1 VEGTVFLTGD
11 EAPEVQGKNFATCP
25 DAAKTR
31 GKLFRTSEE
40 GALGT
45 GADRKRPVADAIV
58 AVTGYSGF
66 YLPEREEAHRLVLEE
81 CSEVP
86 RTVVMTF
93 GQRLEIENKSK
104 IIFAPQLMQ
113 GTVGAL
119 MVATPGA
126 EAVKLYPARPGRYAI
141 DDRLAHDTGTMDL
154 YVLLQSAHGVSDRKG
169 HYRIDGLPLGQ
180 LTVNARLAAISVEAA
195 QPFEVKA
202 GVVQHV
208 DLILNYTKAVAPAAS
223 ASASTSASGA
233 GADAGAAASGPNAK
247 TSPGVAP
254 AKPVPAL
261 R

>member
-1 VEGTVFLTGD
+1 
-11 EAPEVQGKNFATCP
+11 
-25 DAAKTR
+25 
-31 GKLFRTSEE
+31 
-40 GALGT
+40 
-45 GADRKRPVADAIV
+45 
-58 AVTGYSGF
+58 
-66 YLPEREEAHRLVLEE
+66 
-81 CSEVP
+81 
-86 RTVVMTF
+86 
-93 GQRLEIENKSK
+93 
-104 IIFAPQLMQ
+104 
-113 GTVGAL
+113 